1 MKTKKILSFALAMLM
16 GFPLFAGCE
25 KQDAPPEPSV
35 TFTDVWTE
43 GVSKTF
49 SAGESYTV
57 RFDAAL
63 GGQNYIKLEYTSAC
77 GLDATMHFTGEGGKK
92 YSERFFLSKDDTE
105 FRQILDYYH
114 ENNFD
119 KTLES
124 IDFKCVHQSGAFEL
138 KKVSAA
144 VHPIDFSKVNFY
156 APDYTEENMQ
166 LYIHGKT
173 VKLGV
178 NLKLGGAIDYL
189 SSVNQGVALYSD
201 MGNVYVGQS
210 AKDKMYVEDDV
221 NLINAHD
228 TGRLVQQSFYGTK
241 GDSLDEPQDDYECG
255 LFDHDGNPATPD
267 VAWPYN
273 PVQGGDMYQNLSQLV
288 DVQFTDTR
296 IYIKVRPMDWAKS
309 GSITPFYMENVYE
322 ILEDPL
328 YGEYVSVTNKST
340 DFSGYVHDNV
350 RDQEL
355 PAFYGITPLGRLA
368 AYKGGEPWTDK
379 SISYDDNLGFWSPG
393 TSANRF
399 RATENWIAWLNED
412 DWGIGLYVPDVE
424 NMLVGR
430 NEYTV
435 DMSNIGVDPS
445 GAVSCTYTAPLGK
458 FSMPTYDSFTYRY
471 YLKLDNVTYSRAL
484 FQSLRENGAENGD
497 IKKLEDRA

>member
-16 GFPLFAGCE
+16 SVPLFAGCE

-124 IDFKCVHQSGAFEL
+124 IDFKCVYQSGAFEL

>member
-16 GFPLFAGCE
+16 SVPLFAGCE

>member
-1 MKTKKILSFALAMLM
+1 MCIRDRLSFALAMLM
-16 GFPLFAGCE
+16 GVPLFAGCE
-25 KQDAPPEPSV
+25 KQDTPPEPSV

-57 RFDAAL
+57 RFDAAF

-119 KTLES
+119 KTLEY

-166 LYIHGKT
+166 LYIQGKT

-296 IYIKVRPMDWAKS
+296 IYI
-309 GSITPFYMENVYE
+309 
-322 ILEDPL
+322 L
-328 YGEYVSVTNKST
+328 
-340 DFSGYVHDNV
+340 
-350 RDQEL
+350 
-355 PAFYGITPLGRLA
+355 
-368 AYKGGEPWTDK
+368 
-379 SISYDDNLGFWSPG
+379 
-393 TSANRF
+393 
-399 RATENWIAWLNED
+399 
-412 DWGIGLYVPDVE
+412 
-424 NMLVGR
+424 
-430 NEYTV
+430 
-435 DMSNIGVDPS
+435 
-445 GAVSCTYTAPLGK
+445 
-458 FSMPTYDSFTYRY
+458 
-471 YLKLDNVTYSRAL
+471 
-484 FQSLRENGAENGD
+484 SL
-497 IKKLEDRA
+497 IHI

>member
-16 GFPLFAGCE
+16 GVPLFAGCE

-144 VHPIDFSKVNFY
+144 VQPIDFSKVNFY

-166 LYIHGKT
+166 LYIHGKP

-178 NLKLGGAIDYL
+178 NLKLGGAIAYL
-189 SSVNQGVALYSD
+189 CSVNQGVALYSD

>member
-16 GFPLFAGCE
+16 GVPLFAGCE
-25 KQDAPPEPSV
+25 KQDTPPEPSV

-57 RFDAAL
+57 RFDAAF

-166 LYIHGKT
+166 LYIQGKT

-178 NLKLGGAIDYL
+178 NMKLGGAIDYL

-267 VAWPYN
+267 VPWPYN

-309 GSITPFYMENVYE
+309 GSITPFYMEDVYE

-355 PAFYGITPLGRLA
+355 PAFYGITPLGKLA

-424 NMLVGR
+424 HMLVGR

-497 IKKLEDRA
+497 IKKLEGRA